1 LSTISCRSR
10 SDSVSTCTLISSRDI
25 NVGLRLESMRH
36 RSDSDGKPSRQLG
49 ETREITESRD
59 RIVDVFSIL
68 GIIRTFF
75 VASDVRTH
83 NLGYEIA

>member
-1 LSTISCRSR
+1 MS
-10 SDSVSTCTLISSRDI
+10 
-25 NVGLRLESMRH
+25 H
-36 RSDSDGKPSRQLG
+36 RSDKRWEAIKRQLG

-75 VASDVRTH
+75 VASDVRH
-83 NLGYEIA
+83 NLGYVFEIAYLMAC